1 MNDAAGVSREHK
13 DPPGSHPRVP
23 LIDLDTVW
31 FQVGGTI
38 CNLRCTHCFISC
50 SPDNH
55 SHEMMGVE
63 EVRRHLE
70 EAVRL
75 GVREYYFTGGEPFMN
90 RDLMEILEETL
101 RVGPASILT
110 NGLFLDARQCRRLR
124 SLADASEYSL
134 EIRIS
139 LDGWGP
145 EDHDAIRGEGTFRRT
160 VDGIRNLWSVGINPV
175 ITVTE
180 AAAGVGSGDGRGRFL
195 DRLRTFGL
203 TKPRLKV
210 LPLWRL
216 GAEVERSRGYMASEK
231 LTEEMVSE
239 ESLRALQC
247 SSGRMITSRGVYVC
261 PILIDEERARMGGA
275 IADSMR
281 PFELA
286 FAACYTCHVTGV
298 TCRT

>member
-1 MNDAAGVSREHK
+1 MNEVAGAREEQGGRSG
-13 DPPGSHPRVP
+13 DWPRVP

-55 SHEMMGVE
+55 SHEMMSLE
-63 EVRRHLE
+63 EVRRHLS

-90 RDLMEILEETL
+90 RDLMEILGETL
-101 RVGPASILT
+101 KVGPASILT
-110 NGLFLDARQCRRLR
+110 NGLFLDPPRCRRLR
-124 SLADASEYSL
+124 SLADGSEYSL

-139 LDGWGP
+139 LDGWGV
-145 EDHDAIRGEGTFRRT
+145 EDHDAIRGAGTFRRT

-180 AAAGVGSGDGRGRFL
+180 AATGVASGEGRSRFL
-195 DRLRTFGL
+195 ERLRAFGL
-203 TKPRLKV
+203 TKPRLKI

-216 GAEVERSRGYMASEK
+216 GAEMGRSRGYIACES

-239 ESLRALQC
+239 ESLKALQC

-261 PILIDEERARMGGA
+261 PILIDEERARMGGT
-275 IADSMR
+275 IVETLR

-286 FAACYTCHVTGV
+286 FGACYTCHVTGV